1 MIPQESTP
9 IGEPPT
15 ELPLNHAVRRKLTTI
30 FCADVVGYSRLM
42 GVDETGTLKR
52 LKECRELIAAFID
65 RHRGRVVS
73 WSGDAVLADFASVVE
88 AVQCAVEIQKELK
101 ARNDGKIE
109 GERMEFRIGINL
121 GDVMIEDHDIF
132 GEGVNIASRLQSLA
146 KPGGILISGSVHDQV
161 KNKLSLGFNFMGH
174 QQVKNIAEQVPV
186 FIVAH
191 DGAMAIASGAAIVS
205 PMGGKNA
212 RAKSETAYAYGS
224 FLSRAGAGLVDGI
237 SALVLGFLLS
247 LALIAAFGNVIEI
260 DDPVIPFA
268 IERTIE
274 TDSPSIEIAGG
285 GREVKTTQRS
295 IVERNFFGLATQTV
309 RRTHVDLTVNRN
321 ANSSE
326 PARGAADAALLKL
339 SGTSADVLIDPAS
352 RSDLSRPSLS
362 LVAIATYFIM
372 LALCEGFLL
381 RGSSPGKSLFG
392 LRVLGANGEAATLK
406 QAFARNLAKLLSLA
420 TALIGFLMVLWTKRH
435 QALHDAFADCI
446 VVAASSEGTR

>member
-1 MIPQESTP
+1 M
-9 IGEPPT
+9 
-15 ELPLNHAVRRKLTTI
+15 NHAVRRKLTTI

-52 LKECRELIAAFID
+52 LKECRELVAAFID

-101 ARNDGKIE
+101 ARNDGKVE

-146 KPGGILISGSVHDQV
+146 TPGGILISGSVHDQV
-161 KNKLSLGFNFMGH
+161 KNKVSLGFNFMGH

-186 FIVAH
+186 FVVAH
-191 DGAMAIASGAAIVS
+191 DGAPLMALTSGAAIAS
-205 PMGGKNA
+205 TTQA
-212 RAKSETAYAYGS
+212 RAKTGGTTGETALTYGS
-224 FLSRAGAGLVDGI
+224 FLNRAGAGVIDGF
-237 SALVLGFLLS
+237 SALIVGLLFS
-247 LALIAAFGNVIEI
+247 LLLVAAFGNVIEI

-268 IERTIE
+268 VEKTIQ
-274 TDSPSIEIAGG
+274 TDSPSIEIAAG
-285 GREVKTTQRS
+285 GRVVKTTQRS

-321 ANSSE
+321 ANNSE
-326 PARGAADAALLKL
+326 HVRDAADLALLKASAT
-339 SGTSADVLIDPAS
+339 SGDVLIDPTS
-352 RSDLSRPSLS
+352 RDDLSRPSLS
-362 LVAIATYFIM
+362 FVVIATYFIM

-392 LRVLGANGEAATLK
+392 LRVTGSNGEAITLK

-420 TALIGFLMVLWTKRH
+420 TAFIGFLMVLWTKRH
-435 QALHDAFADCI
+435 QALHDVFADCV
-446 VVAASSEGTR
+446 VVAAAPGARR

>member
-1 MIPQESTP
+1 M
-9 IGEPPT
+9 
-15 ELPLNHAVRRKLTTI
+15 NHAVKRKLTTI

-101 ARNDGKIE
+101 ARNDGKPE

-146 KPGGILISGSVHDQV
+146 TPGGILISGSVHDQV

-186 FIVAH
+186 FVVAH
-191 DGAMAIASGAAIVS
+191 EGAPLMIATGAAALALPGGGSKTARKTEEPTAVYGTFLNRTGAAFVDAFAAIVL
-205 PMGGKNA
+205 
-212 RAKSETAYAYGS
+212 S
-224 FLSRAGAGLVDGI
+224 FAASV
-237 SALVLGFLLS
+237 ALVATL
-247 LALIAAFGNVIEI
+247 GNVIEI
-260 DDPVIPFA
+260 NDAIIPLA
-268 IERTIE
+268 IEKTIE
-274 TDSPSIEIAGG
+274 TDLPSTEIAGG
-285 GREVKTTQRS
+285 GRDVVTTQRS

-309 RRTHVDLTVNRN
+309 RRTRVDLTVSPTAGKAPER
-321 ANSSE
+321 
-326 PARGAADAALLKL
+326 PQDAADLAQLRA
-339 SGTSADVLIDPAS
+339 SREGGDVLIDPKS
-352 RSDLSRPSLS
+352 REALSRPSLS
-362 LVAIATYFIM
+362 FLAIATYFLM

-381 RGSSPGKSLFG
+381 RGSSPGKILFG
-392 LRVLGANGEAATLK
+392 LRVVAAQGEAMTL
-406 QAFARNLAKLLSLA
+406 ARALARNLAKLLSVA
-420 TALIGFLMVLWTKRH
+420 TLLVGFLMVLWTKRH
-435 QALHDAFADCI
+435 QALHDMMAEC
-446 VVAASSEGTR
+446 VVVNA

>member
-1 MIPQESTP
+1 M
-9 IGEPPT
+9 
-15 ELPLNHAVRRKLTTI
+15 NHAVRRKLTTI

-52 LKECRELIAAFID
+52 LKECRELVAAFID

-101 ARNDGKIE
+101 ARNDGKVE

-121 GDVMIEDHDIF
+121 GDVMVEDHDIF

-146 KPGGILISGSVHDQV
+146 APGGVLISGSVHDQV

-191 DGAMAIASGAAIVS
+191 DGAPMTVVASGVAIAPAQGGAK
-205 PMGGKNA
+205 PA
-212 RAKSETAYAYGS
+212 RVVGDAGYAYGS
-224 FLSRAGAGLVDGI
+224 FLTRAGAGVVD
-237 SALVLGFLLS
+237 VLAAFVAGLLLS
-247 LALIAAFGNVIEI
+247 LFLVTAFGNVIEI

-268 IERTIE
+268 IEKTVQA
-274 TDSPSIEIAGG
+274 DSPSIEIAAG
-285 GREVKTTQRS
+285 GRVVKTTQRS

-309 RRTHVDLTVNRN
+309 RRTHIDLTVNRN
-321 ANSSE
+321 ASSADH
-326 PARGAADAALLKL
+326 ARDAADVALLKA
-339 SGTSADVLIDPAS
+339 SGTSGDALIDPAS
-352 RSDLSRPSLS
+352 RTDLSRPSLS

-372 LALCEGFLL
+372 LAFCEGFLW
-381 RGSSPGKSLFG
+381 RGSSLGKSLFG
-392 LRVLGANGEAATLK
+392 LSVLGANGEAITLK

-420 TALIGFLMVLWTKRH
+420 TALIGFVMVLWTRRH
-435 QALHDAFADCI
+435 QALHDMFADCI
-446 VVAASSEGTR
+446 VVAAAPTKR